1 MSSATFDPTPNTR
14 QLLVSAILVVSCV
27 SMNTKYA
34 NTLSKSTRDR
44 YCKKFLCLYNHFGDP
59 SEARVDKLDPHQ
71 FAADQWIDDI
81 SRRQPVEY
89 PNLYS

>member
-1 MSSATFDPTPNTR
+1 
-14 QLLVSAILVVSCV
+14 
-27 SMNTKYA
+27 MNTKYA

-44 YCKKFLCLYNHFGDP
+44 YRKKLLCLYNHFGDP
-59 SEARVDKLDPHQ
+59 SEARVDKLDPYQ

-81 SRRQPVEY
+81 SRWQPVEY